1 MSCSSRTAASELW
14 ALALILVLL
23 LKISLLVDLG
33 VLAPIGLILGQS
45 LSRALPVI
53 QLGFQPYAR
62 VDDPKSR
69 SRDVARS
76 GGVQACVAAIWV
88 AALLAFGHTLGAPTS
103 ALAGSVAAMALVGVA
118 FGLYVQRRAGGL
130 TGDFMGAI
138 QQLAELGIL
147 FSLASAL

>member
-1 MSCSSRTAASELW
+1 M
-14 ALALILVLL
+14 LVLL

-45 LSRALPVI
+45 PRALPVI
-53 QLGFQPYAR
+53 NGL
-62 VDDPKSR
+62 
-69 SRDVARS
+69 
-76 GGVQACVAAIWV
+76 
-88 AALLAFGHTLGAPTS
+88 S
-103 ALAGSVAAMALVGVA
+103 ALCSCGRPQVTLKGCGPIWGIQAFVQRFGWPRSWPLVTPSGRQRVRLLGRSEQWLWLEWHGS
-118 FGLYVQRRAGGL
+118 VQRRAGGL